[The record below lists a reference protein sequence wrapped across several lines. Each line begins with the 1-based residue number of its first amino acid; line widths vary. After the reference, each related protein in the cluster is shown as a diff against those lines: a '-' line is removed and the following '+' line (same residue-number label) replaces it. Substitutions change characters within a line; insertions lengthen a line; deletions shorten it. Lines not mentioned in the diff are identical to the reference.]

1 METFVNTRQ
10 YADDVLTL
18 GRKVRGIE
26 DVTQHQ
32 AAPSS
37 GLVMKRKQNKIR
49 ESKQKI
55 KRDLMIG
62 GSEFQVFRY
71 LDKHKKYNK

>member
-18 GRKVRGIE
+18 GRKVRAIDEG
-26 DVTQHQ
+26 VTQHQ

-37 GLVMKRKQNKIR
+37 GLVMKRKQSKIR

-62 GSEFQVFRY
+62 SSELQVFRY
-71 LDKHKKYNK
+71 LDKHKKYK